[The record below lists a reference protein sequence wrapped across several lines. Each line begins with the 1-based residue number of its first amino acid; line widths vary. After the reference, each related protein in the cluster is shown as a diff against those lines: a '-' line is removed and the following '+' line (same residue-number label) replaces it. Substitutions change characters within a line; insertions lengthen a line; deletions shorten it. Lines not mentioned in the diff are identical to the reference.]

1 MCVHNN
7 HLTCLSL
14 ASKWT
19 KGFFAGHRAICRG
32 DVCDHGCLNVGC
44 WSFLGAKMK
53 MFTNIWIKVHVFTLL
68 KSCNV
73 WDSPLL
79 LWWPWSEISLEY
91 VPIHPDRPKKK
102 LGSTHLLRTGASNYQ
117 DFCFIQ
123 SQVNHPT
130 NMIENVPPWPF
141 SILKQESHGKPMKAP
156 WFLGKTLWFPR
167 S

>member
-1 MCVHNN
+1 MLLGKSWIVHNNHLTFKKKCFLQRPDMCVHNN

-73 WDSPLL
+73 WDSP
-79 LWWPWSEISLEY
+79 PWSEISLEY
-91 VPIHPDRPKKK
+91 VPIHPDRPKK
-102 LGSTHLLRTGASNYQ
+102 NW
-117 DFCFIQ
+117 
-123 SQVNHPT
+123 VVPT
-130 NMIENVPPWPF
+130 Y
-141 SILKQESHGKPMKAP
+141 
-156 WFLGKTLWFPR
+156 
-167 S
+167 